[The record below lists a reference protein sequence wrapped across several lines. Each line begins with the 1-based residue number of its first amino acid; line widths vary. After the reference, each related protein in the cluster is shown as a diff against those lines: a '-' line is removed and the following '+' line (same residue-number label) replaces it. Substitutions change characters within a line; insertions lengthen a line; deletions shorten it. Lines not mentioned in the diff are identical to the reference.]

1 MLPGARGRVRRPTL
15 LGEADFGLFREVKKA
30 LKAFIYMAFSAFV

>member
-1 MLPGARGRVRRPTL
+1 MLPGARGRARRPTL

-30 LKAFIYMAFSAFV
+30 LKAIYIKAFSAFV